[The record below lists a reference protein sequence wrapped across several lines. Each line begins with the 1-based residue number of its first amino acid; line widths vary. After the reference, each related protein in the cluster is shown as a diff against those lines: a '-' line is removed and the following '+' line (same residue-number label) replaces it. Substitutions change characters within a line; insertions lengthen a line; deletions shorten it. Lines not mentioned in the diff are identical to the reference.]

1 MADSQASDSRGVTAV
16 LTSIAFV
23 AIAGTFVSLRCVARA
38 GLLRRCGADDF
49 LLVWAFALSAT
60 LTALIA
66 IRQCFSHVCPAVLA
80 EHIPR
85 AKTWPWQAL

>member
-1 MADSQASDSRGVTAV
+1 
-16 LTSIAFV
+16 
-23 AIAGTFVSLRCVARA
+23 
-38 GLLRRCGADDF
+38 
-49 LLVWAFALSAT
+49 LSVT

-66 IRQCFSHVCPAVLA
+66 IRQWFSHVCPAVLA

>member
-1 MADSQASDSRGVTAV
+1 MADSQASDSRGFTVV

-23 AIAGTFVSLRCVARA
+23 AIAGAFVTLRFVARA

-49 LLVWAFALSAT
+49 LIMWAFALSVT
-60 LTALIA
+60 LTILIA
-66 IRQCFSHVCPAVLA
+66 IRQCLSHVSPTVLA

-85 AKTWPWQAL
+85 AKTWPWPAL